1 VQPYTPKTGVK
12 VYDFGRS
19 PNDTRGYGGLFFFYF
34 YILLQNTEKK
44 KGHTRIENSALC
56 WMRIVII

>member
-1 VQPYTPKTGVK
+1 MGVK

-19 PNDTRGYGGLFFFYF
+19 PNDTRGYGGIFFFYF

-44 KGHTRIENSALC
+44 KGHTRIENSGLR
-56 WMRIVII
+56 WMRIVLI